1 MRRYVYSAF
10 SPKTCNSNTNSNK
23 PADVHGRI
31 LSTIQGPSHKFAR
44 SPIVPS
50 ISSILHVASDNRSK
64 SDLESQTGI
73 MMSKTVDFEEEY
85 ITEMPKASKLDYEGI
100 WEG

>member
-1 MRRYVYSAF
+1 
-10 SPKTCNSNTNSNK
+10 
-23 PADVHGRI
+23 
-31 LSTIQGPSHKFAR
+31 
-44 SPIVPS
+44 
-50 ISSILHVASDNRSK
+50 
-64 SDLESQTGI
+64 